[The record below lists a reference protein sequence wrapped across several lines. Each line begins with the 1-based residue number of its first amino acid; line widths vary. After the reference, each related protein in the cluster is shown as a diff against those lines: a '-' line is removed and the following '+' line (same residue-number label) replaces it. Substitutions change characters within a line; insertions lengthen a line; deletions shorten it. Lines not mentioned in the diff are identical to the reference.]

1 MKTPG
6 ISRFYSTKLSVLCM
20 SLFIVGSVNLSFG
33 QESINQV
40 ATGQF
45 FEVTIAA
52 PSLEGNLLGE
62 PTRQP
67 ISIYLPPSYDT
78 SPGKRYPV
86 IYLLHGFTG
95 SNRTWMVD
103 SELQI
108 GEPPPGSTDIGY
120 GYNVKPILDSL
131 IAEGKIREMI
141 VVAPSTM
148 NSYKHAYFIN
158 SSTAG
163 NWEDYLIKDV
173 LSYVDGNYR
182 TLATATSRGITGHSG
197 GGSSA
202 VYVGM
207 RHPDIF
213 SIVYAMAACCL
224 GNLGGFSLELT
235 EGLDPFY
242 QKIFRRLANLTSK
255 DQLPLADFQV
265 PEDFFLNTT
274 LSSAAVFS
282 PNPNRPP
289 LYADYL
295 YELEDGQLVKNESA
309 IDRFKEHTPLFMI
322 DEYKQNLLSLR
333 GLFLGHGE
341 LEIPLI
347 VNGNALFSKALADR
361 SIPHT
366 FEIYAGGDHN
376 NLIKERLETRVF
388 PYFSDLLDF

>member
-1 MKTPG
+1 MPIKRENNKMSKHQFPVNIVALFLSFMIALPTQG
-6 ISRFYSTKLSVLCM
+6 QQSSSRFV
-20 SLFIVGSVNLSFG
+20 
-33 QESINQV
+33 
-40 ATGQF
+40 
-45 FEVTIAA
+45 EVIIPA

-62 PTRQP
+62 PTKQP

-78 SPGKRYPV
+78 SPDKRYPV

-103 SELQI
+103 SELNI

-120 GYNVKPILDSL
+120 GYNIMPILDTL

-148 NSYKHAYFIN
+148 NAYKHAYFIN
-158 SSTAG
+158 SSAAG
-163 NWEDYLIKDV
+163 NWEDYLLQDV

-182 TLATATSRGITGHSG
+182 TLAQASSRGITGHSG

-207 RHPDIF
+207 RHPDVF
-213 SIVYAMAACCL
+213 STVYSLAACCL
-224 GNLGGFSLELT
+224 GNLGGFPLELT
-235 EGLDPFY
+235 DELDPLF
-242 QKIFRRLANLTSK
+242 QQVFRQLAKLTSK
-255 DQLPLADFQV
+255 EQLPRAVLQS

-289 LYADYL
+289 LYADFL
-295 YELEDGQLVKNESA
+295 YEEQDGKLVKNEA
-309 IDRFKEHTPLFMI
+309 AFERFKAHTPLFMI
-322 DEYKQNLLSLR
+322 DEYEQNLLSLR
-333 GLFLGHGE
+333 GLFLDHGQ
-341 LEIPLI
+341 LEMPLI
-347 VNGNALFSKALADR
+347 VTGEALFSKALADR

-376 NLIKERLETRVF
+376 NKIKERLETRVF
-388 PYFSDLLDF
+388 PYFSSLLDF